1 MSNNRL
7 GKISFRPKPQKIP
20 DMTVIQ
26 PSSVGRKPNPRTV
39 GRNYQSLI
47 FMLFVSLF
55 LLGGLGSR
63 LAFLQL
69 MEGDR
74 NRQLAE
80 NNRIRL
86 IPKQPVRG
94 NIFDRKGRV
103 LASSRLSYAVY
114 LWPVAR
120 KKAEWPATL
129 NRLSKILNIPA
140 AEIQKRL
147 EQEGYNSPSL
157 LRIARDIGPSQIT
170 ALAEYSNEL
179 EGVEVD
185 IEAVRNYPNGDLA
198 AHVLGYTGELNDE
211 ELAKLKQEGYR
222 LGDIVGQMGV
232 EQAFE
237 KQLRGEWGGQQVEV
251 DGAGRVLRIL
261 GQKKAKS
268 GKDISLTLDLEV
280 QKAAEAALG
289 DRNGAVVA
297 LNPNNGAVLAM
308 VSHPGFDPNIF
319 SKRIT
324 PDIWKQ
330 LQGKD
335 HPFVNRSLRG
345 FPPASTFKIITAT
358 AGMESGK
365 FAPDTVLQ
373 TYGSLTIGGT
383 TFGEWNRAGFGPL
396 GFVGALAMSSDTFFY
411 QIGRGTGGETL
422 IDWTRKF
429 GFGEKTGI
437 ELGSEESEGLVADD
451 AWKRKN
457 LQWEWTVGDT
467 VNMSIG
473 QGFLQVTPLQ
483 TAAMYAVPAN
493 GGYRIKPHLLKED
506 EDSQKW
512 RQSLNMKPS
521 TIKVLR
527 DGLREVVAAGTGAA
541 LNVPDIPPTAGKS
554 GTAEAPPGLDHAWFG
569 AYAPFDKPE
578 IVVVAFAEHSGG
590 GGGKTAAPMVLQV
603 MKAYFKGY
611 KPAKSAT
618 DQPAAKN

>member
-1 MSNNRL
+1 
-7 GKISFRPKPQKIP
+7 
-20 DMTVIQ
+20 
-26 PSSVGRKPNPRTV
+26 
-39 GRNYQSLI
+39 
-47 FMLFVSLF
+47 
-55 LLGGLGSR
+55 
-63 LAFLQL
+63 
-69 MEGDR
+69 
-74 NRQLAE
+74 
-80 NNRIRL
+80 
-86 IPKQPVRG
+86 
-94 NIFDRKGRV
+94 
-103 LASSRLSYAVY
+103 
-114 LWPVAR
+114 
-120 KKAEWPATL
+120 
-129 NRLSKILNIPA
+129 
-140 AEIQKRL
+140 
-147 EQEGYNSPSL
+147 
-157 LRIARDIGPSQIT
+157 
-170 ALAEYSNEL
+170 
-179 EGVEVD
+179 
-185 IEAVRNYPNGDLA
+185 
-198 AHVLGYTGELNDE
+198 
-211 ELAKLKQEGYR
+211 
-222 LGDIVGQMGV
+222 
-232 EQAFE
+232 
-237 KQLRGEWGGQQVEV
+237 
-251 DGAGRVLRIL
+251 
-261 GQKKAKS
+261 
-268 GKDISLTLDLEV
+268 
-280 QKAAEAALG
+280 
-289 DRNGAVVA
+289 
-297 LNPNNGAVLAM
+297 
-308 VSHPGFDPNIF
+308 
-319 SKRIT
+319 
-324 PDIWKQ
+324 
-330 LQGKD
+330 
-335 HPFVNRSLRG
+335 
-345 FPPASTFKIITAT
+345 
-358 AGMESGK
+358 
-365 FAPDTVLQ
+365 
-373 TYGSLTIGGT
+373 
-383 TFGEWNRAGFGPL
+383 L

-603 MKAYFKGY
+603 MKAYFKDY

-618 DQPAAKN
+618 DKPAAQN

>member
-47 FMLFVSLF
+47 LMLLVSLL

-129 NRLSKILNIPA
+129 NRLSKILNMPA

-147 EQEGYNSPSL
+147 EQEGYSSPSL
-157 LRIARDIGPSQIT
+157 LRVARDISPSQIT
-170 ALAEYSNEL
+170 ALAEYSSEL

-251 DGAGRVLRIL
+251 DGRGRVLRIL

-268 GKDISLTLDLEV
+268 GKDIYLTLDLDV

-289 DRNGAVVA
+289 ERKGAIVA

-324 PDIWKQ
+324 PDIWQQ

-365 FAPDTVLQ
+365 FSPDTVLQ

-383 TFGEWNRAGFGPL
+383 TFGEWNHAGFGPL

-429 GFGEKTGI
+429 GFGQKTGI

-527 DGLREVVAAGTGAA
+527 DGLREVVATGTGAA
-541 LNVPDIPPTAGKS
+541 LNVPDIPPSAGKS

-603 MKAYFKGY
+603 MKAYFKDY

-618 DQPAAKN
+618 DQPAAQN